1 MLDIIKKSIYF
12 GLGTISATREK
23 VEEIVDEMIEKGQLT
38 KDQRS
43 KAVKEILD
51 ETEKKEK
58 ELRNTIRSTINKIL
72 SEEIQVATKKDIAE
86 INKRLADIEKKLES
100 K

>member
-12 GLGTISATREK
+12 GLGSFAATKEK
-23 VEEIVDEMIEKGQLT
+23 AEQIVDELIEKGQLS
-38 KDQRS
+38 KDQRA

-51 ETEKKEK
+51 EAEKKEQEIQK
-58 ELRNTIRSTINKIL
+58 LIRSNIDKIL
-72 SEEIQVATKKDIAE
+72 NEEIQVATKKDISRIE
-86 INKRLADIEKKLES
+86 EHLLEIEKKLEN

>member
-12 GLGTISATREK
+12 GLGTLSATREK
-23 VEEIVDEMIEKGQLT
+23 VEDIVDEMIEKGQLT

-43 KAVKEILD
+43 KAVKELLD
-51 ETEKKEK
+51 EAEKKEK
-58 ELRNTIRSTINKIL
+58 ELRNSIRSIITKIL
-72 SEEIQVATKKDIAE
+72 NEDIQVATKKDIAE
-86 INKRLADIEKKLES
+86 INKRLSDIEKKLES